1 MAAKAEHGYLVL
13 ADISGY
19 TSYLAGVELEH
30 AQDILRDLLEAIV
43 ERFRPALTLAKLEG
57 DAVFAYTPDVRL
69 PRGESMLEIL
79 ESTYVAFRDRVV
91 ACARRTTCQC
101 AACRAIPTLDL
112 KFVVHHGTFIAQ
124 RVAGGAELVGSD
136 VNLVHRLLKNGVSEA
151 TGWRAYILFTD
162 AALAQLG
169 IQLDGLHRQT
179 ERYEHLGE
187 VATSS
192 LNLQPRYQQLT
203 DVRRVVLAPEDA
215 YAVLT
220 QPIAAPPAVVWA
232 WMQDPQKRNLYAH
245 GDTWSAMDRPGGRTG
260 PGARNHCAHGKGTAV
275 ETVLDWRP
283 FEYCTVEV
291 VFGRMTMLET
301 DRFYPTPDGGTRLE
315 MSIQIRAPG
324 PTFVSRL
331 ITKMMARK
339 EFQPTLSEMARMIEE
354 QAAGETDTVVTAA
367 PA

>member
-1 MAAKAEHGYLVL
+1 V
-13 ADISGY
+13 
-19 TSYLAGVELEH
+19 
-30 AQDILRDLLEAIV
+30 
-43 ERFRPALTLAKLEG
+43 LTLAKLEG
-57 DAVFAYTPDVRL
+57 DAVFASVPDARL
-69 PRGESMLEIL
+69 PRGESMLEML
-79 ESTYVAFRDRVV
+79 ERTYVAFRDRVV
-91 ACARRTTCQC
+91 ACVRRTTCQC

-112 KFVVHHGTFIAQ
+112 KFVVHHGAYVAQ
-124 RVAGGAELVGSD
+124 QVAGGAELVGSD

-151 TGWRAYILFTD
+151 TGWRAYILFTE
-162 AALAQLG
+162 AALTQLG
-169 IQLDGLHRQT
+169 VRPEGMHQQT
-179 ERYEHLGE
+179 ETYEHLGD

-203 DVRRVVLAPEDA
+203 DARRVALAPEDA

-220 QPIAAPPAVVWA
+220 QTIAAPPAVVWA

-291 VFGRMTMLET
+291 IFGRLKMLET
-301 DRFYPTPDGGTRLE
+301 DRFYPTADGGTRLE
-315 MSIQIRAPG
+315 VSVQVHAPG
-324 PTFVSRL
+324 PKLVSRFM
-331 ITKMMARK
+331 TKMMARK
-339 EFQPTLSEMARMIEE
+339 ELQPALAAMARMIEE
-354 QAAGETDTVVTAA
+354 QAASEMDAVVAAA